1 MQTLK
6 LAIAAAIMICAGP
19 VFAQEATPAAAAP
32 ASDTVKAIV
41 EKGSKLSVMDME
53 FVLTYKADGTYTDD
67 QGSGGKYRVDGK
79 KLCLTPDAIGQEL
92 CSEYPDGKKSGDKFE
107 IQSDFGPMTVT
118 VS

>member
-1 MQTLK
+1 MKMLK
-6 LAIAAAIMICAGP
+6 TAIAAAMTMCAAP
-19 VFAQEATPAAAAP
+19 ALAQEAAP
-32 ASDTVKAIV
+32 ASDTVKAVI

-92 CSEYPDGKKSGDKFE
+92 CSEYPDGKTSGDKFE